1 VKRAVLADAARSE
14 AVVEVVVHNNDE
26 VRELVTERVATT
38 QGRITA
44 KRLLP
49 VAVAAGYSGSDRNF
63 RRLVAEEKKRWRQS
77 NHRGRRP
84 GVWSPGDALVIDWGE
99 IGSLSVF
106 CAVLAWSRWRF
117 VYFADNQ
124 RADTTIAALAACFE
138 ALGGVPASVRS
149 DRMGCLKAAT
159 VAGLVVPTA
168 DYVRFATHYRF
179 RPDFCEG
186 YDPESKV
193 LVENLVGYVKSD
205 RVIPADLT
213 AADLPAANA
222 AGVVWGSE
230 VNATV
235 HSEIC
240 AVPDERLAVERD
252 LLQPL
257 PCYSERFTGSGAR
270 GSGAIRDVAAT
281 EVGNW
286 AVVPCASPGGP
297 AARPVRDAH
306 RDRDVAGQGRCRRD
320 HPVGDAAGGCAGT
333 VHAR

>member
-1 VKRAVLADAARSE
+1 
-14 AVVEVVVHNNDE
+14 
-26 VRELVTERVATT
+26 
-38 QGRITA
+38 
-44 KRLLP
+44 
-49 VAVAAGYSGSDRNF
+49 
-63 RRLVAEEKKRWRQS
+63 
-77 NHRGRRP
+77 
-84 GVWSPGDALVIDWGE
+84 
-99 IGSLSVF
+99 
-106 CAVLAWSRWRF
+106 
-117 VYFADNQ
+117 
-124 RADTTIAALAACFE
+124 
-138 ALGGVPASVRS
+138 
-149 DRMGCLKAAT
+149 
-159 VAGLVVPTA
+159 VVPTA
-168 DYVRFATHYRF
+168 DYVRFGTHYGF

-306 RDRDVAGQGRCRRD
+306 RDRDVAGKGRCRRD